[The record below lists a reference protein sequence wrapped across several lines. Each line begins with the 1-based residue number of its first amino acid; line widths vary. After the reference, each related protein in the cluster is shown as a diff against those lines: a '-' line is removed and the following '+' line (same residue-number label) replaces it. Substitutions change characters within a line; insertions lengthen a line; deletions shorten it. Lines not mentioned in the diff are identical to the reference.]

1 MILAE
6 CPFFK
11 TEKNT
16 TRMTCELCSFKFPDK
31 QARDDLVYVYCADSQ
46 NYKNCMC
53 YKILMDY
60 YDRKERNGGNGRK

>member
-1 MILAE
+1 MICAQ

-11 TEKNT
+11 SVDGL
-16 TRMTCELCSFKFPDK
+16 RLSCELGTMKFPDK
-31 QARDDLVYVYCADSQ
+31 QARRNLVHVYCADPQ

-60 YDRKERNGGNGRK
+60 YDRKERKL